1 MADSLKDRVSADTK
15 TAMKS
20 GDKQSLSALRLIL
33 AAIKQHEV
41 DNRSDL
47 DDDAASELLTRMAK
61 QRRDSI
67 KQYTDGNREDLA
79 EVERFE
85 LALIEQYLPE
95 QMSADEIAAEVA
107 EAIAQCG
114 AESARDMGK
123 VMGILSGKLKGKAD
137 MSAVSK
143 AVKSS
148 LAG

>member
-41 DNRSDL
+41 DNRSDV

-67 KQYTDGNREDLA
+67 EQYTDGNREDRTSCEQGA
-79 EVERFE
+79 EIHAAGVERGGQPDKE
-85 LALIEQYLPE
+85 H
-95 QMSADEIAAEVA
+95 
-107 EAIAQCG
+107 
-114 AESARDMGK
+114 
-123 VMGILSGKLKGKAD
+123 GI
-137 MSAVSK
+137 VNEPT
-143 AVKSS
+143 
-148 LAG
+148 

>member
-41 DNRSDL
+41 DTRSDV